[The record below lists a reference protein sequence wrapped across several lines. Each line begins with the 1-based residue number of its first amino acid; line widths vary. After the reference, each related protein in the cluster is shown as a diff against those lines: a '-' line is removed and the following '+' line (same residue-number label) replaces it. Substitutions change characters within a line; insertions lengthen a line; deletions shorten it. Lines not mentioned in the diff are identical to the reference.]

1 MDFGIDRIWQ
11 LIKLLRDPE
20 KGCPWDREQTLESLT
35 TCLLEESWEVV
46 DAIKNKT
53 NLREELG
60 DLLMLLIFLCQLADE
75 FLGIKFSEVVESLE
89 AKIIRKHPHVFGSKA
104 MTKEEVLKAWEDNP
118 ARIFEIP
125 RSIPTILRAKKLLER
140 LARKGWELADKKGSV
155 ANLQD
160 EISKLQSEENERLI
174 TEAIGRSFL
183 HLLNL
188 CRLYNVDADI
198 AINSELDRLT
208 NSFVSWASNLN

>member
-1 MDFGIDRIWQ
+1 
-11 LIKLLRDPE
+11 
-20 KGCPWDREQTLESLT
+20 
-35 TCLLEESWEVV
+35 
-46 DAIKNKT
+46 
-53 NLREELG
+53 
-60 DLLMLLIFLCQLADE
+60 
-75 FLGIKFSEVVESLE
+75 
-89 AKIIRKHPHVFGSKA
+89 

-160 EISKLQSEENERLI
+160 EISKLQGEENERLI
-174 TEAIGRSFL
+174 AEAIGRSFL

-208 NSFVSWASNLN
+208 NYCVRRASNLN

>member
-11 LIKLLRDPE
+11 LIRLLRDPE

-60 DLLMLLIFLCQLADE
+60 DLLMLFIFLCQLADE

-89 AKIIRKHPHVFGSKA
+89 AKIVRKHPHVFGSKTL
-104 MTKEEVLKAWEDNP
+104 TKEEVLKAWEDDP
-118 ARIFEIP
+118 ARIFKIP
-125 RSIPTILRAKKLLER
+125 RSLPSILRAKKLLER

-155 ANLQD
+155 AHLQN
-160 EISKLQSEENERLI
+160 EISQLKSEENESLI

-198 AINSELDRLT
+198 AINSELDKLT
-208 NSFVSWASNLN
+208 NSFISRASNLN